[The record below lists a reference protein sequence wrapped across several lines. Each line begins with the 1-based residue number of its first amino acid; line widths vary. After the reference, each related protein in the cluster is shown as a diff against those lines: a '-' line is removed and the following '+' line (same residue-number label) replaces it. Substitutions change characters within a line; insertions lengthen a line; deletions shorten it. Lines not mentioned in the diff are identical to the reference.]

1 MGVIHCDCNHCLL
14 YCSTVNLDFHKIFV
28 GKSFIGMT
36 LYHINNLRV
45 FQFHDFNFA
54 APTDYEIFLQRK
66 VPDLQ
71 HMNDVI
77 PVGLWGGGGG
87 GGDFSSPKDGPHLL
101 VANSQQ
107 LYMYLQHHVYLGDFF
122 YKIIIAYTYTIMI
135 LTQ

>member
-1 MGVIHCDCNHCLL
+1 MCFSFVIL
-14 YCSTVNLDFHKIFV
+14 IFV
-28 GKSFIGMT
+28 
-36 LYHINNLRV
+36 
-45 FQFHDFNFA
+45 

-77 PVGLWGGGGG
+77 PVGLGG

-101 VANSQQ
+101 VANSQW

-122 YKIIIAYTYTIMI
+122 YKTIIATYTIMI